1 MTQVQ
6 GLIINS
12 HGRHFSVEYEGKIYQ
27 STAKGKKTEYVVGD
41 EVLID
46 IINND
51 QASITDL
58 VPRKNLIY
66 RSDHY
71 RSKIIAS
78 NLSQLLIVVAIKPN
92 FNIGFLD
99 SCLLCAESSEVKPMI
114 IINKM
119 DLPESAEFALKLR
132 ELYANVLGYQVI
144 KLSALTN
151 CSQLEELIFN
161 QQTLLIGQSGV
172 GKSTITNQICPNAN
186 AKTGEIAKYETSG
199 KHTTT
204 HATLYHINDSSDL
217 IDCPGLQEFGLYHLD
232 IEQIAWYFP
241 EMREHL
247 GNCKFHNC
255 LHINEPEC
263 QIKKMVDNNLI
274 AASRYAFYS
283 RIINN
288 LKTKK
293 HY

>member
-1 MTQVQ
+1 MAQVQ

-12 HGRHFSVEYEGKIYQ
+12 HGRHFNVEHQSKIYQ

-99 SCLLCAESSEVKPMI
+99 KVAFGKEP
-114 IINKM
+114 NH
-119 DLPESAEFALKLR
+119 FALVIHHADAVAVAVEGQAQVGAAARTAATRTRVRRGVRADEILLGFQER
-132 ELYANVLGYQVI
+132 RNGVLNPLNLAVVANGAPGTAGDLVLQDGDQ
-144 KLSALTN
+144 
-151 CSQLEELIFN
+151 
-161 QQTLLIGQSGV
+161 LLIPKRSQEVTVIGEVQ
-172 GKSTITNQICPNAN
+172 NA
-186 AKTGEIAKYETSG
+186 TS
-199 KHTTT
+199 H
-204 HATLYHINDSSDL
+204 LFQ
-217 IDCPGLQEFGLYHLD
+217 PGLARDDYVSLSGGTTRRADDRRRVPQRQRH
-232 IEQIAWYFP
+232 
-241 EMREHL
+241 
-247 GNCKFHNC
+247 
-255 LHINEPEC
+255 
-263 QIKKMVDNNLI
+263 
-274 AASRYAFYS
+274 
-283 RIINN
+283 
-288 LKTKK
+288 
-293 HY
+293 